1 MEFASL
7 SRDEQ
12 KRRLK
17 EWNEKAKQLK
27 RTSSLTPP
35 TTTATTDSVDTY
47 LRTPSPVFNGNQ
59 VMSPNPICTS
69 VALTS
74 VSAIQAA
81 YRNRSKE
88 DEEKRVLLVKKSQA
102 YQAWNQR
109 RRDQANQTKFNNTL
123 GVDHKEDPS
132 SPQEFTAED
141 LEDANPPR
149 ESTSRTFCLRNL
161 SYKAL
166 TSEPELKTQALAQ
179 IRSVLLAGRPVYL
192 ESSTRGTLD
201 TISDARLLIQQLC
214 IESLLFCDRSQD
226 LVPRVDGDVVS
237 ITLIPK
243 SCL

>member
-17 EWNEKAKQLK
+17 EWNQKAKQLK

-59 VMSPNPICTS
+59 VMPPNPICTS

-88 DEEKRVLLVKKSQA
+88 DEKKRVLLVKKSQA

-109 RRDQANQTKFNNTL
+109 RQDQANQMIFNNTL
-123 GVDHKEDPS
+123 GVDDKEDTS
-132 SPQEFTAED
+132 SLTDED
-141 LEDANPPR
+141 QEDANPPQ
-149 ESTSRTFCLRNL
+149 ESTSPTFRLRNL

-166 TSEPELKTQALAQ
+166 KSEPGLKTQALAQ
-179 IRSVLLAGRPVYL
+179 ICSVLLAGRPVYL
-192 ESSTRGTLD
+192 ESSARETLD

-226 LVPRVDGDVVS
+226 LVPRIDDDVVS
-237 ITLIPK
+237 ITLVPK
-243 SCL
+243 SCF